1 MFKCDICGK
10 NPAKIH
16 STKIID
22 GKVESTHLCQ
32 ECAHKQAAGKAIPLS
47 GILGGLFK
55 IEEAA
60 APLGSK
66 GMQTCEVCGQTYRSF
81 KETGRLG
88 CAACYDTFEKHLLP
102 LIAQV
107 QKGDRHIGKRP
118 RNLAPPSLED
128 RLEGLRQDL
137 QRAVAKEEFERA
149 AALRDEIR
157 KLDSAPPAQDS

>member
-1 MFKCDICGK
+1 MIKCDICGK
-10 NPAKIH
+10 NTAKIH
-16 STKIID
+16 STKIVD
-22 GKVESTHLCQ
+22 GKAKTTHLCQ
-32 ECAHKQAAGKAIPLS
+32 ECAHKQSAGKAIPLS
-47 GILGGLFK
+47 GILSGLFK

-60 APLGSK
+60 APLGPK

-88 CAACYDTFEKHLLP
+88 CATCYDTFEKQLMP
-102 LIAQV
+102 IIAQV

-118 RNLAPPSLED
+118 QGLALPSLED
-128 RLEGLRQDL
+128 RLDGLRRDL

-157 KLDSAPPAQDS
+157 KLECEKSTQE

>member
-1 MFKCDICGK
+1 MVKCDICGEK
-10 NPAKIH
+10 PAKIH

-22 GKVESTHLCQ
+22 GKVETTHLCQ

-47 GILGGLFK
+47 GILSGLFK
-55 IEEAA
+55 LEEAA
-60 APLGSK
+60 APLTK
-66 GMQTCEVCGQTYRSF
+66 KEMLTCEVCGQTYRSF

-88 CAACYDTFEKHLLP
+88 CATCYDTFEKQLTP
-102 LIAQV
+102 IIAQV

-118 RNLAPPSLED
+118 RDLAPPSLEE
-128 RLEGLRQDL
+128 RLEGLRRDL

-157 KLDSAPPAQDS
+157 KLESEKSAQT